1 MARFWYCGC
10 DHQQRQLTLLLTG
23 LDNAGKTSVL
33 NCLIGKPDIVTP
45 TFGFSSADVK
55 LADCQLHI
63 YDLGTGQSSLI
74 NSCDGYL

>member
-33 NCLIGKPDIVTP
+33 NCLIGKPDIVTNIRIL
-45 TFGFSSADVK
+45 FCGCQASRLSAAH
-55 LADCQLHI
+55 L
-63 YDLGTGQSSLI
+63 
-74 NSCDGYL
+74 